1 MSKSQTDYFSDDLMA
16 DALQAEN
23 YLRQSYTCPLQ
34 TIQRGIEQGLQSYLE
49 RYRLASHQLKFQI
62 FLFSNFYGEK
72 TKYLLEEGEGEFH
85 V

>member
-23 YLRQSYTCPLQ
+23 YLRQSHSCPLQ

-49 RYRLASHQLKFQI
+49 RYQLASPRLKFQI

-72 TKYLLEEGEGEFH
+72 TKYLLEEDRGEFH